1 MKRLATLAAVFLLFA
16 ANGASQAQP
25 EPASETGA
33 STFGETID
41 VRVVNVD
48 VWVTDRDGN
57 PVTGLEASDFEV
69 RENGRPVELSNFFE
83 FTDGLDATAR
93 EQEATAFRDRRPRQ
107 SDLDRF
113 VSAEPPPPEHRLSLM
128 VYVDNNNLTPTD
140 RNRLLPFLRN
150 FLSVQLSPYDRAML
164 AVYDA
169 GRFEVALPFTTE
181 AWRVAEATHEVA
193 RVVGSRDRIESQRLD
208 ILRELNQ
215 DDEFP
220 PRYSAAMELIRDFAA
235 MIRSEVDASVVNLEN
250 AIRTMAGLPGRK
262 AILYISNGLPMR
274 PAEDL
279 FRALEERFDDRRGRW
294 RVANQSP
301 FPDVDL
307 FSDAR
312 GIDAANASLEAYQYD
327 LSRRFDELASLAN
340 ANGVTFHSVAA
351 AGARVSGMNTA
362 DLRFSTSIEFTRAAN
377 LEEPLLRLADRTGG
391 RAIVNTRNFA
401 GGFDRIAS
409 DLRNRYSL
417 GYLPRSLSAPS
428 SPSERTRPPTH
439 ADRGSTHR
447 IEVELTEEAKRR
459 HRGRLTVRH
468 RDSYVDKPAS
478 AEMADLTLA
487 ALAME
492 ETANPMGVRIAPL
505 RGPGSEALLDSGDIQ
520 SRMLVAIPIGPLTL
534 APVADG
540 HEAQVRL
547 WVQVMDEEGR
557 VSEVTEHPVPV
568 LVKEGEIEDAREL
581 SWPFAVDVVTAP
593 GPHRVA
599 IGVRDDLSA
608 ATSVATFDLDA
619 GNAPEAPVG
628 APRTTGT
635 ATEAARAAAPAAETP
650 AAGAA
655 AGAPRAAGPAAEAPL
670 PDTAERWLAEAA
682 AHYQRSE
689 LDRMA
694 SASRRALK
702 LTDDIRLRARAYNA
716 LGVALFDKPD
726 RTEQDVRDAE
736 DAFRRVIAVMD
747 EEASVAPRYSLARLL
762 VDSGRSAEGVAEA
775 RTILA
780 ISPEGPIPDRAR
792 ILVCH
797 ARDAAAPQAG
807 AEPATGDGDD
817 LATDGDDDLATDGG
831 PNSGREPGEMIF
843 QVAHHYTEDAIQA
856 GVEGVVGLGVTIDKQ
871 GCVVHVE
878 ELERLPHGLTENA
891 VAAMRRAVFRP
902 AMENGEP
909 VGSTYRTA
917 VRFALDDR

>member
-1 MKRLATLAAVFLLFA
+1 MKRPATVAALFVLFS
-16 ANGASQAQP
+16 ANGAAQAQQ
-25 EPASETGA
+25 EPAPE
-33 STFGETID
+33 TFGETID

-57 PVTGLEASDFEV
+57 PVTGLVAGDFEV
-69 RENGRPVELSNFFE
+69 REDGRPVELSNFFE

-93 EQEATAFRDRRPRQ
+93 EQEAATFRDRRPRQ

-113 VSAEPPPPEHRLSLM
+113 IPAEPPPPEHRLSLM

-193 RVVGSRDRIESQRLD
+193 DVVGSRDRIESQRLD
-208 ILRELNQ
+208 ILREL
-215 DDEFP
+215 DDDYAEL
-220 PRYSAAMELIRDFAA
+220 RYNAIVELIRDFAA
-235 MIRSEVDASVVNLEN
+235 MIRSEIDASIVNVEN

-279 FRALEERFDDRRGRW
+279 FRAVEERFTDTRGRW
-294 RVANQSP
+294 RGTPRGP
-301 FPDVDL
+301 FPDARL
-307 FSDAR
+307 GADAR
-312 GIDAANASLEAYQYD
+312 SIDAAAASLEAYQYD
-327 LSRRFDELASLAN
+327 LSKRFDELASLAN

-409 DLRNRYSL
+409 DLQNRYSL
-417 GYLPRSLSAPS
+417 GYS
-428 SPSERTRPPTH
+428 PTH
-439 ADRGSTHR
+439 IERGSTHR
-447 IEVELTEEAKRR
+447 IEVELTDEAKRR
-459 HRGRLTVRH
+459 YRGRLSIRH
-468 RDSYVDKPAS
+468 RDSYVDKSVS

-487 ALAME
+487 ALSME
-492 ETANPMGVRIAPL
+492 EAANPIGVRIAPV
-505 RGPGSEALLDSGDIQ
+505 RGPGSEAELESGDIQ

-547 WVQVMDEEGR
+547 WVQVIDGEGR

-568 LVKEGEIEDAREL
+568 LVKEGEIEEAREL

-599 IGVRDDLSA
+599 VGVRDDLA
-608 ATSVATFDLDA
+608 ATTSVVTFDLDA
-619 GNAPEAPVG
+619 GNAP
-628 APRTTGT
+628 T
-635 ATEAARAAAPAAETP
+635 AVEAPAAVT
-650 AAGAA
+650 
-655 AGAPRAAGPAAEAPL
+655 EAP
-670 PDTAERWLAEAA
+670 PPSDTPEWWLAEAA

-689 LDRMA
+689 FEPMA
-694 SASRRALK
+694 DAARRALE
-702 LTDDIRLRARAYNA
+702 LTDDIRLRTRAWNA
-716 LGVALFDKPD
+716 LGVALFDKPG
-726 RTEQDVRDAE
+726 RTEQDVVEAE

-747 EEASVAPRYSLARLL
+747 DEASVAPRYSLARLL
-762 VDSGRSAEGVAEA
+762 VDSGRSDEGVAEA
-775 RTILA
+775 RSILA
-780 ISPEGPIPDRAR
+780 ISPEGRSPTGRGSWSVTRGVRRTPSPTPTAGRAR
-792 ILVCH
+792 
-797 ARDAAAPQAG
+797 
-807 AEPATGDGDD
+807 
-817 LATDGDDDLATDGG
+817 
-831 PNSGREPGEMIF
+831 
-843 QVAHHYTEDAIQA
+843 
-856 GVEGVVGLGVTIDKQ
+856 
-871 GCVVHVE
+871 
-878 ELERLPHGLTENA
+878 
-891 VAAMRRAVFRP
+891 
-902 AMENGEP
+902 
-909 VGSTYRTA
+909 
-917 VRFALDDR
+917 

>member
-1 MKRLATLAAVFLLFA
+1 MKALVQAMALLLFSV
-16 ANGASQAQP
+16 NGVAHAQQ
-25 EPASETGA
+25 EPASE
-33 STFGETID
+33 TFGETID

-57 PVTGLEASDFEV
+57 PVTGLTAGDFEV
-69 RENGRPVELSNFFE
+69 REDGRPVELSNFFE

-93 EQEATAFRDRRPRQ
+93 EREATTFRDGRPRQ

-113 VSAEPPPPEHRLSLM
+113 IPAEPPPPEHRLSLM

-164 AVYDA
+164 AVYDS

-208 ILRELNQ
+208 ILRELNR
-215 DDEFP
+215 DNEVG
-220 PRYSAAMELIRDFAA
+220 PRYNAVMELIRDFAA
-235 MIRSEVDASVVNLEN
+235 MVRNEVDVSIVNLEN

-262 AILYISNGLPMR
+262 SILYISNGLPMR

-279 FRALEERFDDRRGRW
+279 FRAVEERFTDTRGRW
-294 RVANQSP
+294 RGTSQGP
-301 FPDVDL
+301 
-307 FSDAR
+307 FSDPR
-312 GIDAANASLEAYQYD
+312 SIDAANASLEAYQYD

-401 GGFDRIAS
+401 GGFDSIAS
-409 DLRNRYSL
+409 DLQNRYSL
-417 GYLPRSLSAPS
+417 GYSATHI
-428 SPSERTRPPTH
+428 ERG
-439 ADRGSTHR
+439 ASHR
-447 IEVELTEEAKRR
+447 IEVELTDEARRR
-459 HRGRLTVRH
+459 HRGRLTLRH
-468 RDSYVDKPAS
+468 RDSYIDKPVS

-487 ALAME
+487 ALSMGEA
-492 ETANPMGVRIAPL
+492 ANPMAVRIAPV
-505 RGPGSEALLDSGDIQ
+505 RGPGSEVVLDSGDIQ

-540 HEAQVRL
+540 HEANVRL
-547 WVQVMDEEGR
+547 WVQVIDGEGR

-599 IGVRDDLSA
+599 IGVRDDLA
-608 ATSVATFDLDA
+608 ATTSVVTFDLDA
-619 GNAPEAPVG
+619 GNAPAS
-628 APRTTGT
+628 A
-635 ATEAARAAAPAAETP
+635 AAAPAVVT
-650 AAGAA
+650 
-655 AGAPRAAGPAAEAPL
+655 EAPSE
-670 PDTAERWLAEAA
+670 PDTAEGWLAEAA

-689 LDRMA
+689 LEQMA
-694 SASRRALK
+694 GAARRALE
-702 LTDDIRLRARAYNA
+702 LTDDIRLRARAWNA
-716 LGVALFDKPD
+716 LGVALFDKPQ
-726 RTEQDVRDAE
+726 RTEQDVVDAE

-747 EEASVAPRYSLARLL
+747 DEASVTPRYSLARLL
-762 VDSGRSAEGVAEA
+762 VDSGRSEDGVAEA
-775 RTILA
+775 RSILA

-792 ILVCH
+792 ILICH
-797 ARDAAAPQAG
+797 SRGSADTVANADR
-807 AEPATGDGDD
+807 
-817 LATDGDDDLATDGG
+817 
-831 PNSGREPGEMIF
+831 RPGEMIY
-843 QVAHHYTEDAIQA
+843 QVAHEYTDEAIQA
-856 GVEGVVGLGVTIDKQ
+856 GVEGVVGLGVSIDEE
-871 GCVVHVE
+871 GCVVEVE
-878 ELERLPHGLTENA
+878 VLERLPHGLTESA
-891 VAAMRRAVFRP
+891 VEAMRRAVFRP
-902 AMENGEP
+902 AMEDGEP
-909 VGSTYRTA
+909 AAATYRTA
-917 VRFALDDR
+917 VRFTLDAEEP

>member
-1 MKRLATLAAVFLLFA
+1 MKALVQAMALLLFSV
-16 ANGASQAQP
+16 NGVAHAQQ
-25 EPASETGA
+25 EPAPE
-33 STFGETID
+33 TFGETID

-57 PVTGLEASDFEV
+57 PVTGLTAGDFEV
-69 RENGRPVELSNFFE
+69 REDGRPVKLSNFFE

-93 EQEATAFRDRRPRQ
+93 EQEAATFRDRRPRE

-113 VSAEPPPPEHRLSLM
+113 VPAEPPPPEHRLSLM

-208 ILRELNQ
+208 ILRQLNDDNAELHYN
-215 DDEFP
+215 
-220 PRYSAAMELIRDFAA
+220 AIVELIRDFAA
-235 MIRSEVDASVVNLEN
+235 MIRSEVDASIVNLEN

-262 AILYISNGLPMR
+262 AILYVSNGLPMR

-294 RVANQSP
+294 RSTNQSP
-301 FPDVDL
+301 FRDVDL
-307 FSDAR
+307 FSDTR

-409 DLRNRYSL
+409 DLQNRYSL
-417 GYLPRSLSAPS
+417 GYSA
-428 SPSERTRPPTH
+428 TH
-439 ADRGSTHR
+439 VERGSSHR
-447 IEVELTEEAKRR
+447 IEVELTDEARR
-459 HRGRLTVRH
+459 RYRGRLSIRH
-468 RDSYVDKPAS
+468 RDSYVDKSVS
-478 AEMADLTLA
+478 AEMADLTLV
-487 ALAME
+487 ALSME
-492 ETANPMGVRIAPL
+492 EAANPMGVRIAPV
-505 RGPGSEALLDSGDIQ
+505 RGPGSEVVLDSGNVQ

-534 APVADG
+534 APAAEG
-540 HEAQVRL
+540 HEANVRL
-547 WVQVMDEEGR
+547 WVQVIDGEGR

-608 ATSVATFDLDA
+608 TTSVATFDIDA
-619 GNAPEAPVG
+619 GNAP
-628 APRTTGT
+628 
-635 ATEAARAAAPAAETP
+635 AAAVEAPAAVTDAPPPSDTP
-650 AAGAA
+650 
-655 AGAPRAAGPAAEAPL
+655 EW
-670 PDTAERWLAEAA
+670 WLAEAA
-682 AHYQRSE
+682 GHFQRSE
-689 LDRMA
+689 LEAMA
-694 SASRRALK
+694 DAARRALE
-702 LTDDIRLRARAYNA
+702 LTDDIRLRTRAWNA

-726 RTEQDVRDAE
+726 RTEQDVVEAE
-736 DAFRRVIAVMD
+736 EAFRRVIAVMD
-747 EEASVAPRYSLARLL
+747 DEASQAPRYSLARLL
-762 VDSGRSAEGVAEA
+762 ADSGRPDQGVAEA
-775 RTILA
+775 RRILA

-792 ILVCH
+792 ILICH
-797 ARDAAAPQAG
+797 SRGSADTVGNADR
-807 AEPATGDGDD
+807 
-817 LATDGDDDLATDGG
+817 
-831 PNSGREPGEMIF
+831 RPGEMIY
-843 QVAHHYTEDAIQA
+843 QVAHEYTDEAIQA
-856 GVEGVVGLGVTIDKQ
+856 GVEGVVGLGVTIDAE
-871 GCVVHVE
+871 GCVVDVE
-878 ELERLPHGLTENA
+878 VLERLPHGLTENA
-891 VAAMRRAVFRP
+891 VAAMSRAVFRP
-902 AMENGEP
+902 ATENGEP
-909 VGSTYRTA
+909 VGATYRTA
-917 VRFALDDR
+917 VRFTLDAEEP

>member
-1 MKRLATLAAVFLLFA
+1 MKRPAAFATAFLLCSTS
-16 ANGASQAQP
+16 GAAQP
-25 EPASETGA
+25 APE
-33 STFGETID
+33 TFGETID

-57 PVTGLEASDFEV
+57 PVTGLTAGDFEV
-69 RENGRPVELSNFFE
+69 REDGRPVELSNFFE

-93 EQEATAFRDRRPRQ
+93 EQEAATFRDRRPRE

-113 VSAEPPPPEHRLSLM
+113 IPAEPPPPEHRLSLM

-208 ILRELNQ
+208 ILRELNR
-215 DDEFP
+215 DNEVG
-220 PRYSAAMELIRDFAA
+220 PRYNAVMELIRDFAA
-235 MIRSEVDASVVNLEN
+235 MIRSEVDASIVNLEN

-279 FRALEERFDDRRGRW
+279 FRAVEERFTDTRGRW
-294 RVANQSP
+294 RGTAQGP
-301 FPDVDL
+301 FAEPR
-307 FSDAR
+307 S
-312 GIDAANASLEAYQYD
+312 IDAANASLEAYQYD

-362 DLRFSTSIEFTRAAN
+362 DLRFSTSIEFTRSNN

-409 DLRNRYSL
+409 DLQNRYSL
-417 GYLPRSLSAPS
+417 GYS
-428 SPSERTRPPTH
+428 PTH
-439 ADRGSTHR
+439 VDRGSTHR
-447 IEVELTEEAKRR
+447 IEVELTDEAKRR
-459 HRGRLTVRH
+459 HRGRLLIRH
-468 RDSYVDKPAS
+468 RDSYVDKSVS

-487 ALAME
+487 ALSME
-492 ETANPMGVRIAPL
+492 EAANPMGVRIAPV
-505 RGPGSEALLDSGDIQ
+505 RGPGSEAELDSGDIQ

-547 WVQVMDEEGR
+547 WVQVIDGEGR

-599 IGVRDDLSA
+599 VGVRDDLA
-608 ATSVATFDLDA
+608 ATTSVVTFDLDA
-619 GNAPEAPVG
+619 GNAPAAP
-628 APRTTGT
+628 T
-635 ATEAARAAAPAAETP
+635 AAPAAVT
-650 AAGAA
+650 
-655 AGAPRAAGPAAEAPL
+655 EAP
-670 PDTAERWLAEAA
+670 PPADTPEWWLAEAA

-689 LDRMA
+689 LEAMA
-694 SASRRALK
+694 DAARRALE
-702 LTDDIRLRARAYNA
+702 LTNRGPGARSGDDIRLRARAYNA

-726 RTEQDVRDAE
+726 RSEQDVLEAE

-747 EEASVAPRYSLARLL
+747 DEASVAPRYSLARLL
-762 VDSGRSAEGVAEA
+762 VDSGRSEDGVAEA
-775 RTILA
+775 RSILA

-797 ARDAAAPQAG
+797 SRGPADAAANP
-807 AEPATGDGDD
+807 D
-817 LATDGDDDLATDGG
+817 
-831 PNSGREPGEMIF
+831 RRPGEMIY
-843 QVAHHYTEDAIQA
+843 QVAHEYTDEAIQA
-856 GVEGVVGLGVTIDKQ
+856 GVEGVVGLGVSIDEE
-871 GCVVHVE
+871 GCVVDVE
-878 ELERLPHGLTENA
+878 VLERLPHGLTENA

-902 AMENGEP
+902 ATENGEP
-909 VGSTYRTA
+909 VGATYRTA
-917 VRFALDDR
+917 VRFALDAEER

>member
-1 MKRLATLAAVFLLFA
+1 MKRPAAFAIAFLLC
-16 ANGASQAQP
+16 STSVTAQP
-25 EPASETGA
+25 APE
-33 STFGETID
+33 TFGETID

-57 PVTGLEASDFEV
+57 PVTGLTAGDFEV
-69 RENGRPVELSNFFE
+69 REDGRPVELSNFFE

-93 EQEATAFRDRRPRQ
+93 ERAAATFRDRRPRE

-113 VSAEPPPPEHRLSLM
+113 VPAEPPPPEHRLSLM

-164 AVYDA
+164 AVYDS

-208 ILRELNQ
+208 ILRELNR
-215 DDEFP
+215 DNEVG
-220 PRYSAAMELIRDFAA
+220 PRYNAVMELIRDFAA
-235 MIRSEVDASVVNLEN
+235 MVRNEVDASIVNLEN

-279 FRALEERFDDRRGRW
+279 FRAVEERFTDTRGRW
-294 RVANQSP
+294 RGTGQGP
-301 FPDVDL
+301 FAEPR
-307 FSDAR
+307 S
-312 GIDAANASLEAYQYD
+312 IDAANASLEAYQYD

-409 DLRNRYSL
+409 DLQNRYSL
-417 GYLPRSLSAPS
+417 GYS
-428 SPSERTRPPTH
+428 PTH
-439 ADRGSTHR
+439 IERGASHR
-447 IEVELTEEAKRR
+447 IEVELIDEVKRR
-459 HRGRLTVRH
+459 HRGRLTLRH
-468 RDSYVDKPAS
+468 RDSYVDKPVS

-487 ALAME
+487 ALSME
-492 ETANPMGVRIAPL
+492 EAANPMAVRVAPV
-505 RGPGSEALLDSGDIQ
+505 RGPGSEVLLDSGDVQ

-534 APVADG
+534 TPVADG

-547 WVQVMDEEGR
+547 WVQVIDGEGR

-568 LVKEGEIEDAREL
+568 LVKQGEIEDAREL

-599 IGVRDDLSA
+599 IGVRDDLAA
-608 ATSVATFDLDA
+608 ATSVVTFDIDA
-619 GNAPEAPVG
+619 GNAPTAVDAPS
-628 APRTTGT
+628 AL
-635 ATEAARAAAPAAETP
+635 
-650 AAGAA
+650 
-655 AGAPRAAGPAAEAPL
+655 AEAPPR

-689 LDRMA
+689 LEQMA
-694 SASRRALK
+694 GAARRALE
-702 LTDDIRLRARAYNA
+702 LTDDIRLRARAWNA
-716 LGVALFDKPD
+716 LGVALFDKPQ
-726 RTEQDVRDAE
+726 RTEQDVVDAE

-747 EEASVAPRYSLARLL
+747 DEASVTPRYSLARLL
-762 VDSGRSAEGVAEA
+762 VDSGRSEDGVAEA
-775 RTILA
+775 RSILA

-792 ILVCH
+792 ILICH
-797 ARDAAAPQAG
+797 SRGSADAVADA
-807 AEPATGDGDD
+807 D
-817 LATDGDDDLATDGG
+817 
-831 PNSGREPGEMIF
+831 RRPGEMIY
-843 QVAHHYTEDAIQA
+843 QVAHEYTDEAIQA
-856 GVEGVVGLGVTIDKQ
+856 GVEGVVGLGVSIDAE
-871 GCVVHVE
+871 GCVVEVE
-878 ELERLPHGLTENA
+878 VLERLPHGLTENA
-891 VAAMRRAVFRP
+891 VAAMTRAVFRP
-902 AMENGEP
+902 AMENGEA
-909 VGSTYRTA
+909 VGATYRTA
-917 VRFALDDR
+917 VRFTLDAEER

>member
-1 MKRLATLAAVFLLFA
+1 MNRPAAPAALFLLFCS
-16 ANGASQAQP
+16 ANGAAQAQP
-25 EPASETGA
+25 EPAPE
-33 STFGETID
+33 TFGETID

-57 PVTGLEASDFEV
+57 PVTGLTAGDFEV
-69 RENGRPVELSNFFE
+69 REDGRPVELSNFYE

-93 EQEATAFRDRRPRQ
+93 EQATTAFRDRRPRQ

-113 VSAEPPPPEHRLSLM
+113 VPAEPPPPEHRLSLM

-164 AVYDA
+164 AVHDS

-215 DDEFP
+215 DDQFP

-301 FPDVDL
+301 LPDVDL
-307 FSDAR
+307 YSDPR
-312 GIDAANASLEAYQYD
+312 SIDAANASLEAYQYD

-362 DLRFSTSIEFTRAAN
+362 DLRFSTSIEFTRANN

-409 DLRNRYSL
+409 DLQNRYSL
-417 GYLPRSLSAPS
+417 GYS
-428 SPSERTRPPTH
+428 PTH

-447 IEVELTEEAKRR
+447 IEIELTDEARR
-459 HRGRLTVRH
+459 RYRGRLSIRH
-468 RDSYVDKPAS
+468 RDSYVDKSVS

-487 ALAME
+487 ALSME
-492 ETANPMGVRIAPL
+492 EAANPMGVRIAPV
-505 RGPGSEALLDSGDIQ
+505 RGPGGEALLDSGDIQ

-534 APVADG
+534 APAGDG
-540 HEAQVRL
+540 HEARVRL
-547 WVQVMDEEGR
+547 WVQVIDGEGR

-619 GNAPEAPVG
+619 GNAP
-628 APRTTGT
+628 
-635 ATEAARAAAPAAETP
+635 AAPAEP
-650 AAGAA
+650 
-655 AGAPRAAGPAAEAPL
+655 PRTAEARPAEPLTAGTAGDAPPL

-689 LDRMA
+689 LGQMA
-694 SASRRALK
+694 SAARRALE

-716 LGVALFDKPD
+716 LGVALFDKSD
-726 RTEQDVRDAE
+726 RTEQDVLDAE
-736 DAFRRVIAVMD
+736 EAFRRVIAVMD
-747 EEASVAPRYSLARLL
+747 DEASVAPRYSLARLL
-762 VDSGRSAEGVAEA
+762 VDSARSEEGVAEA
-775 RTILA
+775 RSILA

-797 ARDAAAPQAG
+797 ARGAAAPQAG

-817 LATDGDDDLATDGG
+817 SAPDDGDDLATGGG
-831 PNSGREPGEMIF
+831 PNSGREPGETIF
-843 QVAHHYTEDAIQA
+843 RVAHEYTEEAMQA
-856 GVEGVVGLGVTIDKQ
+856 GVEGVVGLGVTIDKE

-902 AMENGEP
+902 AIENGEP

>member
-1 MKRLATLAAVFLLFA
+1 MKRPAALGIAFLLCA
-16 ANGASQAQP
+16 TSVAAQP
-25 EPASETGA
+25 APE
-33 STFGETID
+33 TFGETID

-57 PVTGLEASDFEV
+57 PVTGLEADDFEV
-69 RENGRPVELSNFFE
+69 REDGRPVELSNFYE

-93 EQEATAFRDRRPRQ
+93 EQEASSFRDRRPRQ

-113 VSAEPPPPEHRLSLM
+113 IPAEPPPPEHRLSLM

-208 ILRELNQ
+208 ILRELNR
-215 DDEFP
+215 DDEVP
-220 PRYSAAMELIRDFAA
+220 PRYSAVVELIRDFAA
-235 MIRSEVDASVVNLEN
+235 MIRSEVDASIVNLEN

-294 RVANQSP
+294 RSTNQSP
-301 FPDVDL
+301 FRDVDL
-307 FSDAR
+307 FRDTR

-351 AGARVSGMNTA
+351 AAARVSGMNTA
-362 DLRFSTSIEFTRAAN
+362 DLRFSTSIEFTRANN

-409 DLRNRYSL
+409 DLQNRYSL
-417 GYLPRSLSAPS
+417 GYLPRSLPAPS
-428 SPSERTRPPTH
+428 SPSARTRPPTH
-439 ADRGSTHR
+439 SERGNAHR
-447 IEVELTEEAKRR
+447 IEVELTDEAKRR
-459 HRGRLTVRH
+459 YRGRLSIRH
-468 RDSYVDKPAS
+468 RDSYIDKSVS

-492 ETANPMGVRIAPL
+492 EATNPIGVRVAPV
-505 RGPGSEALLDSGDIQ
+505 RGPGSEVLLDSGDLQ

-547 WVQVMDEEGR
+547 WVQVMDGEGR

-599 IGVRDDLSA
+599 VGVRDDLA
-608 ATSVATFDLDA
+608 ATTSVVTFDLDA
-619 GNAPEAPVG
+619 GNAPAAAVEAPS
-628 APRTTGT
+628 
-635 ATEAARAAAPAAETP
+635 
-650 AAGAA
+650 
-655 AGAPRAAGPAAEAPL
+655 GPAAVTEAPSL

-689 LDRMA
+689 LEAMA
-694 SASRRALK
+694 GAARRALE
-702 LTDDIRLRARAYNA
+702 LADDIRLRTRAWNA

-726 RTEQDVRDAE
+726 RTEQDVVEAE
-736 DAFRRVIAVMD
+736 EAFRRVIAVMD
-747 EEASVAPRYSLARLL
+747 DEASAAPRYSLARLL
-762 VDSGRSAEGVAEA
+762 VDSGRAEAGVAEA
-775 RTILA
+775 RSILA

-797 ARDAAAPQAG
+797 SRGAVEEVANPPEDTAANP
-807 AEPATGDGDD
+807 D
-817 LATDGDDDLATDGG
+817 
-831 PNSGREPGEMIF
+831 RRPGEMIY
-843 QVAHHYTEDAIQA
+843 QVAHEYTDEAIQA
-856 GVEGVVGLGVTIDKQ
+856 GVEGVVGLGVSIDEE
-871 GCVVHVE
+871 GCVVDVE
-878 ELERLPHGLTENA
+878 VLERLPHGLTENA

-902 AMENGEP
+902 ATEDGEP
-909 VGSTYRTA
+909 VGATYRTA
-917 VRFALDDR
+917 VRFALDAEEL

>member
-1 MKRLATLAAVFLLFA
+1 MKALVQAMALLLFS
-16 ANGASQAQP
+16 ANSVAEAQQ
-25 EPASETGA
+25 EPAPE
-33 STFGETID
+33 TFGETID

-57 PVTGLEASDFEV
+57 PVVGLEADDFEV
-69 RENGRPVELSNFFE
+69 REDGRPVELSNFFE

-93 EQEATAFRDRRPRQ
+93 EQAASSFRDRQPRQ

-113 VSAEPPPPEHRLSLM
+113 VPAEPPPPEHRLSLM

-208 ILRELNQ
+208 ILRELNR
-215 DDEFP
+215 DDEVP
-220 PRYSAAMELIRDFAA
+220 PRYSAVVELIRDFAA
-235 MIRSEVDASVVNLEN
+235 MIRSEVDASIVNLEN

-294 RVANQSP
+294 RSTNQSP
-301 FPDVDL
+301 FRDVDL
-307 FSDAR
+307 FGDTR

-401 GGFDRIAS
+401 GGFDSIAS
-409 DLRNRYSL
+409 DLQNRYSL
-417 GYLPRSLSAPS
+417 GYLPRSLPAPS
-428 SPSERTRPPTH
+428 SPSARTRPPTH
-439 ADRGSTHR
+439 VERGSTHR
-447 IEVELTEEAKRR
+447 IEVELTDEARRR
-459 HRGRLTVRH
+459 HRGRLSIRH
-468 RDSYVDKPAS
+468 RDSYVDKPVS

-487 ALAME
+487 ALSME
-492 ETANPMGVRIAPL
+492 EAANPIGVRIAPV
-505 RGPGSEALLDSGDIQ
+505 RGPGSEVLLESGDIQ

-547 WVQVMDEEGR
+547 WVQVIDGEGR

-568 LVKEGEIEDAREL
+568 LVKEGEIDDAREL

-599 IGVRDDLSA
+599 VGVRDDLA
-608 ATSVATFDLDA
+608 ATTSVVTFDLDA
-619 GNAPEAPVG
+619 GNAPASAADAPAVVTEAPS
-628 APRTTGT
+628 
-635 ATEAARAAAPAAETP
+635 E
-650 AAGAA
+650 
-655 AGAPRAAGPAAEAPL
+655 
-670 PDTAERWLAEAA
+670 PDTPEGWLAEAA

-689 LDRMA
+689 LEAMA
-694 SASRRALK
+694 DAARRALE
-702 LTDDIRLRARAYNA
+702 LTDDIRLRARAWNT

-726 RTEQDVRDAE
+726 RTEQDVLEAE

-762 VDSGRSAEGVAEA
+762 VDSGRSEDGVAEA
-775 RTILA
+775 RSILA

-797 ARDAAAPQAG
+797 SRGAADAAANA
-807 AEPATGDGDD
+807 D
-817 LATDGDDDLATDGG
+817 
-831 PNSGREPGEMIF
+831 RRPGEMIY
-843 QVAHHYTEDAIQA
+843 QVAHEYTDEAIEA
-856 GVEGVVGLGVTIDKQ
+856 GVEGIVGLGVSIDAE
-871 GCVVHVE
+871 GCVVEVDV
-878 ELERLPHGLTENA
+878 LERLPHGLTESA
-891 VAAMRRAVFRP
+891 VEAMRRAVFRP

-909 VGSTYRTA
+909 AAATYRTA
-917 VRFALDDR
+917 VRFTLDAEER

>member
-1 MKRLATLAAVFLLFA
+1 MKPPATVAALFLLFS
-16 ANGASQAQP
+16 ANGAAHAQQ
-25 EPASETGA
+25 EPAPD
-33 STFGETID
+33 TFAETIE

-57 PVTGLEASDFEV
+57 PVTGLTAGDFEV
-69 RENGRPVELSNFFE
+69 KEDGRPVELSNFFE

-93 EQEATAFRDRRPRQ
+93 ERVASPRRDGPPP
-107 SDLDRF
+107 DLNRF
-113 VSAEPPPPEHRLSLM
+113 VPAEPPPPEHRLSLM

-164 AVYDA
+164 AVYDS

-181 AWRVAEATHEVA
+181 AWRVAEATHEVT

-208 ILRELNQ
+208 ILRELNE
-215 DDEFP
+215 DNEVP
-220 PRYSAAMELIRDFAA
+220 PRYGAIMELIRDFAA
-235 MIRSEVDASVVNLEN
+235 MIRSEVDASIVNVEN

-279 FRALEERFDDRRGRW
+279 FRALEERFNDTRGRW
-294 RVANQSP
+294 RNSPSILEVSPYANPRS
-301 FPDVDL
+301 
-307 FSDAR
+307 
-312 GIDAANASLEAYQYD
+312 IDTANASLEAYQYD

-409 DLRNRYSL
+409 DLQNRYSL
-417 GYLPRSLSAPS
+417 GYS
-428 SPSERTRPPTH
+428 PTH
-439 ADRGSTHR
+439 IERGRTHR
-447 IEVELTEEAKRR
+447 VEVRLTDEAKRR
-459 HRGRLTVRH
+459 YRGRLSIRH
-468 RDSYVDKPAS
+468 RDSYVDKPIS

-487 ALAME
+487 ALSME
-492 ETANPMGVRIAPL
+492 EAANPMGVRIAPV
-505 RGPGSEALLDSGDIQ
+505 RGPGSEARLDTGDIQ
-520 SRMLVAIPIGPLTL
+520 SRLLVAIPIGPLTL

-540 HEAQVRL
+540 HEANVRL
-547 WVQVMDEEGR
+547 WVQVIDGEGR
-557 VSEVTEHPVPV
+557 FSEVTEHPVPV

-599 IGVRDDLSA
+599 VGVRDDLA
-608 ATSVATFDLDA
+608 ATTSVVTFDIDA
-619 GNAPEAPVG
+619 GNAPTAPDPPEAVAQ
-628 APRTTGT
+628 AP
-635 ATEAARAAAPAAETP
+635 
-650 AAGAA
+650 
-655 AGAPRAAGPAAEAPL
+655 PL
-670 PDTAERWLAEAA
+670 PDTPEQWLARAA

-689 LDRMA
+689 LEQMA
-694 SASRRALK
+694 AASRRALEM
-702 LTDDIRLRARAYNA
+702 TDDIRLRARAYNA

-726 RTEQDVRDAE
+726 RTEQDVLEAE

-747 EEASVAPRYSLARLL
+747 IEASLAPRYSLAKLL
-762 VDSGRSAEGVAEA
+762 IDSGRSEQGVAEA
-775 RTILA
+775 RSILE

-797 ARDAAAPQAG
+797 SRSSAGDEATNPPEDAAA
-807 AEPATGDGDD
+807 
-817 LATDGDDDLATDGG
+817 
-831 PNSGREPGEMIF
+831 NSGHRPGEMIYRI
-843 QVAHHYTEDAIQA
+843 ANEYTDEAIRA
-856 GVEGVVGLGVTIDKQ
+856 GVEGVVGLGVSIDEG
-871 GCVVHVE
+871 GCVVDVE
-878 ELERLPHGLTENA
+878 VLERLPHGLTENA

-909 VGSTYRTA
+909 VGATYRTA
-917 VRFALDDR
+917 VRFALDATRPNGN

>member
-1 MKRLATLAAVFLLFA
+1 MKRPAAFAIAFLLCA
-16 ANGASQAQP
+16 TSVAAQP
-25 EPASETGA
+25 APE
-33 STFGETID
+33 TFGETID

-57 PVTGLEASDFEV
+57 PVTGLTADDFEV
-69 RENGRPVELSNFFE
+69 REDGRPVELSNFYE

-93 EQEATAFRDRRPRQ
+93 EQGAATFRDRRPRE

-113 VSAEPPPPEHRLSLM
+113 VPAEPPPPEHRLSLM
-128 VYVDNNNLTPTD
+128 VYIDNNNLTPTD

-208 ILRELNQ
+208 ILRELNE
-215 DDEFP
+215 DNEVP
-220 PRYSAAMELIRDFAA
+220 PRYGAIMELVRDFAA
-235 MIRSEVDASVVNLEN
+235 MIRSEVDASIVNVEN

-279 FRALEERFDDRRGRW
+279 FRALEERFNDTRGRW
-294 RVANQSP
+294 RNSPSILEVSPYANPRS
-301 FPDVDL
+301 
-307 FSDAR
+307 
-312 GIDAANASLEAYQYD
+312 IDAANASLEAYQYD

-409 DLRNRYSL
+409 DLQNRYSL
-417 GYLPRSLSAPS
+417 GYLPRSLPAPS
-428 SPSERTRPPTH
+428 SPSARTRPPTH
-439 ADRGSTHR
+439 IERGNAHR
-447 IEVELTEEAKRR
+447 IEVELTDEAKRR
-459 HRGRLTVRH
+459 HRGRLSIRH
-468 RDSYVDKPAS
+468 RDSYIDKPVS

-487 ALAME
+487 ALSME
-492 ETANPMGVRIAPL
+492 EAANPMGVRIAPV
-505 RGPGSEALLDSGDIQ
+505 RGPGSEVRLDTGDIQ
-520 SRMLVAIPIGPLTL
+520 SRILVAIPIGPLTL

-540 HEAQVRL
+540 HEANVRL
-547 WVQVMDEEGR
+547 WVQVIDGEGR
-557 VSEVTEHPVPV
+557 FSEVTEHPVPV
-568 LVKEGEIEDAREL
+568 LVKEGEIEDARQL

-599 IGVRDDLSA
+599 VGVRDDLA
-608 ATSVATFDLDA
+608 ATTSVVTFDIDA
-619 GNAPEAPVG
+619 GNAP
-628 APRTTGT
+628 
-635 ATEAARAAAPAAETP
+635 AAADAPAAVTE
-650 AAGAA
+650 
-655 AGAPRAAGPAAEAPL
+655 APPL
-670 PDTAERWLAEAA
+670 PDTPEGWLARAA

-689 LDRMA
+689 LEAVADAARQ
-694 SASRRALK
+694 ALE
-702 LTDDIRLRARAYNA
+702 LTDDVRLRARAWNV

-726 RTEQDVRDAE
+726 RTGQDVLDAE

-747 EEASVAPRYSLARLL
+747 DEASLAPRYSLAKLL
-762 VDSGRSAEGVAEA
+762 VDSGRSEEGVAEA
-775 RTILA
+775 RSILA
-780 ISPEGPIPDRAR
+780 ISPDGPIPDRAR

-797 ARDAAAPQAG
+797 SRGSAGEAG
-807 AEPATGDGDD
+807 A
-817 LATDGDDDLATDGG
+817 LA
-831 PNSGREPGEMIF
+831 NSGRRPGEMIY
-843 QVAHHYTEDAIQA
+843 QVAHGYTDEAIQA
-856 GVEGVVGLGVTIDKQ
+856 GVEGVVGLGVSIDEE
-871 GCVVHVE
+871 GCVVDVE
-878 ELERLPHGLTENA
+878 VLERLPHGLTENA

-909 VGSTYRTA
+909 VGATYRTA
-917 VRFALDDR
+917 VRFALDAEER